1 MGSNRKAMFDAV
13 YKEHYNS
20 VYHVALRYTGNQHT
34 SEDITHDVFLKY
46 YLYTAASEVESPRK
60 WLLTVGSRLAWNY
73 NKKYYREEL
82 LDFTERSEE
91 FIDRGTN
98 PEHVFFEKM
107 WECEVIDSAEVILKA
122 LKKKNEKWYDA
133 VTYVYGMA
141 RKRQEVADAM
151 GISVMALD
159 GLLKRAKNWIEKKY
173 KFDFNRINSK

>member
-1 MGSNRKAMFDAV
+1 MESNRKAMFDAV

-34 SEDITHDVFLKY
+34 SEDITHEVFLKY
-46 YLYTAASEVESPRK
+46 YLYTAASDVESPRR
-60 WLLTVGSRLAWNY
+60 WLLTVGSRLALNY
-73 NKKYYREEL
+73 NKKYNREEL
-82 LDFTERSEE
+82 VDFEERSDE
-91 FIDRGTN
+91 FVDRRMN

-107 WECEVIDSAEVILKA
+107 WECEVLDSAEVILKA

-133 VTYVYGMA
+133 VSYVYGMA

-159 GLLKRAKNWIEKKY
+159 GLLKRAKNWIEKNY